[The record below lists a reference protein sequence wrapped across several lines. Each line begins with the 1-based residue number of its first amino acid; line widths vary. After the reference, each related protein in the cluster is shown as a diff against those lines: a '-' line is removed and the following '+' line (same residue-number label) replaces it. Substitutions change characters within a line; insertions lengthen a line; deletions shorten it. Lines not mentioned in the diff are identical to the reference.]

1 EKTAKAIV
9 LFNVKDFSP
18 QMKTMADTVVECAD
32 LVREAVPLLRS
43 ITDEAGRLSAIT
55 EQISVLEGRADEMHD
70 AGLKALYEEC
80 ATQPMRFFVCNEIF
94 DHLENV
100 VDRFDDVG
108 NEIQG
113 IVIDHV

>member
-1 EKTAKAIV
+1 GDIKDLITSMDDAIDQMQKTAKAIV

-55 EQISVLEGRADEMHD
+55 QPISPPAGRAAAMH
-70 AGLKALYEEC
+70 
-80 ATQPMRFFVCNEIF
+80 QPGVTGASHEIAP
-94 DHLENV
+94 
-100 VDRFDDVG
+100 
-108 NEIQG
+108 
-113 IVIDHV
+113 